1 MITVEHLT
9 KRYGDFTAVDDIS
22 FTIGEGHIYG
32 FLGPNG
38 AGKSTTMNIMTGC
51 LAATSGEVKI
61 DGYDIFEQARQ
72 AKQCIGYLPE
82 IPPLYTDETPREYLR
97 FVAEAKG
104 IAGKEIP
111 GEVDRV
117 IGEAGL
123 TQMQERLIRNLSK
136 GYRQRVG
143 IAQALLGNPRYII
156 LDEPTVGL
164 DPLQIIEIRDLIRQL
179 GQKHTVILSSHILS
193 EVQAICESVLIIAH
207 GKLVAFDT
215 PQNLERRLAENNRLT
230 ITAECGEEQL
240 RAILDGTEAVAS
252 YTVDAVPQ
260 PAMPA
265 APAEKA
271 EAPAEGAEAAPAAAE
286 PAAEAQA
293 PAENAEPSA
302 EIPPEDGETTLAAPA
317 ELPGAVLAAEP
328 AAPAVCQATLT
339 LAGDPAAACRAVFF
353 AFAGAGCALLQMTP
367 IKADLENIFIELTED
382 EPSGKEATAH
392 ESGV

>member
-9 KRYGDFTAVDDIS
+9 KRYGDVTAVEDIS
-22 FTIGEGHIYG
+22 FTIEDGHIYG

-72 AKQCIGYLPE
+72 AKQLIGYLPE
-82 IPPLYTDETPREYLR
+82 IPPLYTDETPEEYLR

-104 IAGKEIP
+104 LPKRSIAA
-111 GEVDRV
+111 EVARV
-117 IGEAGL
+117 MEETRL
-123 TQMQERLIRNLSK
+123 TEMGDRLIRNLSK

-164 DPLQIIEIRDLIRQL
+164 DPLQIIEIRDLIREL
-179 GQKHTVILSSHILS
+179 GEKHTVILSSHILS

-215 PQNLERRLAENNRLT
+215 PQNLERTLAANNRLLL
-230 ITAECGEEQL
+230 TAETDEAGL
-240 RAILDGTEAVAS
+240 RAILDGQPVVDS
-252 YTVDAVPQ
+252 YTVDGVEYPQ
-260 PAMPA
+260 PAQPA
-265 APAEKA
+265 QAPEAPAVPEEA
-271 EAPAEGAEAAPAAAE
+271 EAPDEPEIAAPDAEDTEDAQVLSAPESLPDAA
-286 PAAEAQA
+286 QLV
-293 PAENAEPSA
+293 PSA
-302 EIPPEDGETTLAAPA
+302 PEAL
-317 ELPGAVLAAEP
+317 
-328 AAPAVCQATLT
+328 CKATVT
-339 LAGDPAAACRAVFF
+339 LAGDPAVACRTLFF
-353 AFAGAGCALLQMTP
+353 AFAQAGCALVQMTP

-382 EPSGKEATAH
+382 EPSGKEAPDH

>member
-9 KRYGDFTAVDDIS
+9 KRYGEVTAVEDIS
-22 FTIGEGHIYG
+22 FTIQDGHIYG

-82 IPPLYTDETPREYLR
+82 IPPLYPDETPEEYLR

-104 IAGKEIP
+104 LPKKSIP
-111 GEVDRV
+111 AEVARV
-117 IGEAGL
+117 MEETRL
-123 TQMQERLIRNLSK
+123 TAMGGRLIRNLSK

-164 DPLQIIEIRDLIRQL
+164 DPLQIIEIRDLIREL

-215 PQNLERRLAENNRLT
+215 PRNLEKMLAASNRLS
-230 ITAECGEEQL
+230 IVAETDEAGL
-240 RAILDGTEAVAS
+240 RAILDGQAVVAD
-252 YTVDAVPQ
+252 YTVESGN
-260 PAMPA
+260 PAPA
-265 APAEKA
+265 APEPAA
-271 EAPAEGAEAAPAAAE
+271 PEAPAEQPAEADAAAEAAP
-286 PAAEAQA
+286 PAPVQPA
-293 PAENAEPSA
+293 PV
-302 EIPPEDGETTLAAPA
+302 T
-317 ELPGAVLAAEP
+317 
-328 AAPAVCQATLT
+328 CKATLT
-339 LAGDPAAACRAVFF
+339 LAGDPTTACRTLFF
-353 AFAGAGCALLQMTP
+353 AFAKVGCALLQMTA

-382 EPSGKEATAH
+382 EPSGKEAAAH

>member
-22 FTIGEGHIYG
+22 FTIEDGHIYG

-61 DGYDIFEQARQ
+61 DGYDIFEQARK

-82 IPPLYTDETPREYLR
+82 IPPLYTDETPQEYLR

-104 IAGKEIP
+104 IAKRDIP
-111 GEVDRV
+111 AEVARV
-117 IGEAGL
+117 IRETRL
-123 TQMQERLIRNLSK
+123 TEMENRLIRNLSK

-164 DPLQIIEIRDLIRQL
+164 DPLQIIEIRDLIREL
-179 GQKHTVILSSHILS
+179 GEKHTVILSSHILS

-215 PQNLERRLAENNRLT
+215 PQNLERMLAANNRLVL
-230 ITAECGEEQL
+230 TAETDEAGM
-240 RAILDGTEAVAS
+240 RAILDGQTVVSS
-252 YTVDAVPQ
+252 YTIEQSDLPQ
-260 PAMPA
+260 YTA
-265 APAEKA
+265 APAKPAPAPEA
-271 EAPAEGAEAAPAAAE
+271 EETEAPEPQPEEAAPEEIVSAPME
-286 PAAEAQA
+286 AAEAVL
-293 PAENAEPSA
+293 PADPA
-302 EIPPEDGETTLAAPA
+302 AAP
-317 ELPGAVLAAEP
+317 AEP
-328 AAPAVCQATLT
+328 AAPAAPTCKATVT
-339 LAGDPAAACRAVFF
+339 LGGDPVAACRTLFF
-353 AFAGAGCALLQMTP
+353 AFADANCALLQMTP

-382 EPSGKEATAH
+382 EPSGKEATDH

>member
-117 IGEAGL
+117 VGEAGL
-123 TQMQERLIRNLSK
+123 TEMQERLIRNLSK

-260 PAMPA
+260 PALPA
-265 APAEKA
+265 APTE
-271 EAPAEGAEAAPAAAE
+271 EPETPAEPEAAL
-286 PAAEAQA
+286 
-293 PAENAEPSA
+293 AENAEPSA

-317 ELPGAVLAAEP
+317 ELPGAALAAEP
-328 AAPAVCQATLT
+328 EAPAVCQATLT

>member
-9 KRYGDFTAVDDIS
+9 KRYGDVTAVEDIS
-22 FTIGEGHIYG
+22 FTIEDGHIYG

-72 AKQCIGYLPE
+72 AKQLIGYLPE
-82 IPPLYTDETPREYLR
+82 IPPLYTDETPEEYLR

-104 IAGKEIP
+104 LPKRSIAA
-111 GEVDRV
+111 EVARV
-117 IGEAGL
+117 MEETRL
-123 TQMQERLIRNLSK
+123 TEMGDRLIRNLSK

-164 DPLQIIEIRDLIRQL
+164 DPLQIIEIRDLIREL
-179 GQKHTVILSSHILS
+179 GEKHTVILSSHILS

-215 PQNLERRLAENNRLT
+215 PQNLERTLAANNRLLL
-230 ITAECGEEQL
+230 TAETDEAGL
-240 RAILDGTEAVAS
+240 RAILDGQPVVDS
-252 YTVDAVPQ
+252 YTVDGVEYPQ
-260 PAMPA
+260 PAQPA
-265 APAEKA
+265 QAPEAPAVPEEA
-271 EAPAEGAEAAPAAAE
+271 EAPDEPEIAAPDTEDAEDAEILSAPESLPDAA
-286 PAAEAQA
+286 QLV
-293 PAENAEPSA
+293 PSA
-302 EIPPEDGETTLAAPA
+302 PEAL
-317 ELPGAVLAAEP
+317 
-328 AAPAVCQATLT
+328 CKATVT
-339 LAGDPAAACRAVFF
+339 LAGDPAVACRTLFF
-353 AFAGAGCALLQMTP
+353 AFAQAGCALVQMTP

-382 EPSGKEATAH
+382 EPSGKEAPDH

>member
-22 FTIGEGHIYG
+22 FTIEDGHIYG

-82 IPPLYTDETPREYLR
+82 IPPLYTDETPQEYLQ
-97 FVAEAKG
+97 FVAEAQG
-104 IAGKEIP
+104 SATRDIP
-111 GEVDRV
+111 AEAARV
-117 IGEAGL
+117 IRETRL
-123 TQMQERLIRNLSK
+123 TEMENRLIRNLSK

-164 DPLQIIEIRDLIRQL
+164 DPLQIIEIRDLIREL
-179 GQKHTVILSSHILS
+179 GEKHTVILSSHILS

-215 PQNLERRLAENNRLT
+215 PQNLERMLAANNRLVL
-230 ITAECGEEQL
+230 TAETDEAGM
-240 RAILDGTEAVAS
+240 RAILDGQTVVSSYTIEQSDLPQYTAAPVKPAPAPEAEETEAPE
-252 YTVDAVPQ
+252 PQ
-260 PAMPA
+260 P
-265 APAEKA
+265 E
-271 EAPAEGAEAAPAAAE
+271 EAAPEEIVSAPVE
-286 PAAEAQA
+286 AAEAVL
-293 PAENAEPSA
+293 PADPA
-302 EIPPEDGETTLAAPA
+302 AAP
-317 ELPGAVLAAEP
+317 AEP
-328 AAPAVCQATLT
+328 AAPAAPTCKATVT
-339 LAGDPAAACRAVFF
+339 LGGDPVEASRTLFF
-353 AFAGAGCALLQMTP
+353 AFADANCALLQMTP

-382 EPSGKEATAH
+382 EPSGKEATDH

>member
-9 KRYGDFTAVDDIS
+9 KRYGDVTAVDDVS
-22 FTIGEGHIYG
+22 FTIEDGHIYG

-82 IPPLYTDETPREYLR
+82 IPPLYTEETPEEYLC
-97 FVAEAKG
+97 FVAQAKG
-104 IAGKEIP
+104 LPKKEIP
-111 GEVDRV
+111 AEIARV
-117 IGEAGL
+117 MAETRL
-123 TQMQERLIRNLSK
+123 TEMGGRLIRNLSK

-164 DPLQIIEIRDLIRQL
+164 DPLQIIEIRDLIREL

-215 PQNLERRLAENNRLT
+215 PQNLERMLAANNRLT
-230 ITAECGEEQL
+230 ITAEADEAQL
-240 RAILDGTEAVAS
+240 HALL
-252 YTVDAVPQ
+252 
-260 PAMPA
+260 
-265 APAEKA
+265 
-271 EAPAEGAEAAPAAAE
+271 
-286 PAAEAQA
+286 EAQA
-293 PAENAEPSA
+293 VVESYTIHKDDAAS
-302 EIPPEDGETTLAAPA
+302 AAPTEA
-317 ELPGAVLAAEP
+317 EGDVPP
-328 AAPAVCQATLT
+328 RCTATLT
-339 LAGDPAAACRAVFF
+339 LAGDPAQACRTLFF
-353 AFAGAGCALLQMTP
+353 AFAQAGCALLQMTAVR
-367 IKADLENIFIELTED
+367 ADLENIFIELTED
-382 EPSGKEATAH
+382 QPGEKEAEA
-392 ESGV
+392 

>member
-22 FTIGEGHIYG
+22 FTIEDGHIYG

-82 IPPLYTDETPREYLR
+82 IPPLYMDETPEEYLR

-104 IAGKEIP
+104 LPKKSIP
-111 GEVDRV
+111 AEVARVVEETRLGEMRD
-117 IGEAGL
+117 
-123 TQMQERLIRNLSK
+123 RLIRNLSK

-164 DPLQIIEIRDLIRQL
+164 DPLQIIEIRDLIRDL

-215 PQNLERRLAENNRLT
+215 PQNLERMLAASNKLVLT
-230 ITAECGEEQL
+230 ALTDEAGL
-240 RAILDGTEAVAS
+240 RAVLDGQPGVEG
-252 YTVDAVPQ
+252 YTVDPAASLPAAQ
-260 PAMPA
+260 PAT
-265 APAEKA
+265 
-271 EAPAEGAEAAPAAAE
+271 AE
-286 PAAEAQA
+286 PAADTEPVTEPA
-293 PAENAEPSA
+293 PAPRVS
-302 EIPPEDGETTLAAPA
+302 
-317 ELPGAVLAAEP
+317 
-328 AAPAVCQATLT
+328 CQATVTLT
-339 LAGDPAAACRAVFF
+339 GDPVEASRNLFF
-353 AFAGAGCALLQMTP
+353 AFARAGCALVQMTP
-367 IKADLENIFIELTED
+367 MKADLENIFIELTED
-382 EPSGKEATAH
+382 EPSGKEATGH